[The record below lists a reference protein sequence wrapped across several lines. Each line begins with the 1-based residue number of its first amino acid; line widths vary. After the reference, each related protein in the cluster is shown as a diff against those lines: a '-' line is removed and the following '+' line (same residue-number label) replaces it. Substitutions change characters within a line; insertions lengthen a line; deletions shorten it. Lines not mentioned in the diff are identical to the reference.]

1 MPRCGYTVVPF
12 RDASTRRARLR
23 SGCVDSLGRELYC
36 FPPSP
41 RCGASGCV
49 RETRISCRRKL
60 LKWQRMRISAVGPD
74 NDRRDNSLAA
84 HGLEGRPRPT
94 CSADLEAE
102 HLPTPGLSAAPF
114 ESALVFLLEVNTIC
128 CGQHSD
134 HTEPCDAQN
143 AETLRTR

>member
-1 MPRCGYTVVPF
+1 
-12 RDASTRRARLR
+12 
-23 SGCVDSLGRELYC
+23 
-36 FPPSP
+36 
-41 RCGASGCV
+41 
-49 RETRISCRRKL
+49 
-60 LKWQRMRISAVGPD
+60 MRISAVGPD